1 MLDNNINN
9 IPNYPSNQPIRFYKF
24 VALTF
29 LLITIVLLGSII
41 FMSSKRAEI
50 TVITKSEP
58 VEVNTSVNID
68 PEETD
73 SVVSGFVTST
83 FVEITKSFSPQG
95 NKTEDAVAVG
105 EVTLVNESNIS
116 QPLVVQTRL
125 LSTDGVLFRLSAGI
139 VVPANGQVKAEVYAD
154 QKGLVGNI
162 APTTF
167 TIPGL
172 NETKQ
177 KLIYAKS
184 ETAMTGGVKTIGVF
198 SQEDLT
204 QAQDS
209 LLLDLKAKGNEIL
222 SGQITDKKGLFDI
235 VQFTFENDGKLGEE
249 ISSFNLTGKAT
260 IIGVF
265 YDEEKLKSYAR
276 DMLEKH
282 VVNNSEILQSANENP
297 SVVLSQYNFQSGTAK
312 LTVSNSGLVDLDPNS
327 RELQKIMFYGKTEDE
342 VRRYVMALNHV
353 TGVEMNFHPAWVRE
367 VPHVAS
373 KVDVTLRQV
382 Q

>member
-1 MLDNNINN
+1 MVSTQQNTMMPPGN
-9 IPNYPSNQPIRFYKF
+9 SQPVRFYKF

-29 LLITIVLLGSII
+29 LVITIVLLGSII

-68 PEETD
+68 PEEID
-73 SVVSGFVTST
+73 AVVPGFVTST

-95 NKTEDAVAVG
+95 NKTENAVAVG
-105 EVTLVNESNIS
+105 EVTLVNESNVS

-125 LSTDGVLFRLSAGI
+125 LSSDGILFRLSAGTI
-139 VVPANGQVKAEVYAD
+139 VPANGQVKTAVYAD

-209 LLLDLKAKGNEIL
+209 LLLDLKAKGNEVL
-222 SGQITDKKGLFDI
+222 SSQITDKKGLFDI
-235 VQFTFENDGKLGEE
+235 VQFAFDNDGKLGEE

-265 YDEEKLKSYAR
+265 YDEEKLKSYTK

-297 SVVLSQYNFQSGTAK
+297 SVVLSQYNFQSSTAK

-353 TGVEMNFHPAWVRE
+353 TGVEMSFHPAWVRE

-373 KVDVTLRQV
+373 KVEVTLRQV